1 MTHQNP
7 PEHFKGKKVS
17 EHLKDAR
24 IKGAQAT
31 SETHGTEMPG
41 HYSAAMDSAKT
52 TAVIYLLLWTIFL
65 NFPFHLL
72 AVFIIFGCGWTIWK
86 TGRSA
91 LLGWARLE
99 RLHRVIE
106 EERWEIE
113 HHRDQEK
120 EELREMYAQK
130 GFSGELLDKV
140 VEVLVSDDNRLLRI
154 MLEEELG
161 LSLEIYEHPLK
172 QSLGAAV
179 GTFLTAFLISLG
191 YFFWPFL
198 GVPLVAFLILIGA
211 SNLSARYEKRKVLNN
226 VVWNFALALFA
237 AGSVYFLA
245 LLISH
250 LLK

>member
-7 PEHFKGKKVS
+7 LEHFKGKKVS

-24 IKGAQAT
+24 IRGAGAT

-41 HYSAAMDSAKT
+41 HYSAATDSAKT
-52 TAVIYLLLWTIFL
+52 SAALFLMLWAFSKIVAVDLFLLFL
-65 NFPFHLL
+65 
-72 AVFIIFGCGWTIWK
+72 AFGIGWTLWNA
-86 TGRSA
+86 GRSA

-99 RLHRVIE
+99 RLHRIIE

-113 HHRDQEK
+113 HHREQEK

-140 VEVLVSDDNRLLRI
+140 VEVLISDDNRLLRI

-172 QSLGAAV
+172 QALGAGL
-179 GTFLTAFLISLG
+179 GTILTASVLILSE
-191 YFFWPFL
+191 YFWPNL
-198 GVPLVAFLILIGA
+198 GLPVFSLLIVAIA
-211 SNLSARYEKRKVLNN
+211 ANLSARYEKRKPLIS
-226 VVWNFALALFA
+226 VVWNLALALFS
-237 AGSVYFLA
+237 AGIVYFLTM
-245 LLISH
+245 LIKS
-250 LLK
+250 